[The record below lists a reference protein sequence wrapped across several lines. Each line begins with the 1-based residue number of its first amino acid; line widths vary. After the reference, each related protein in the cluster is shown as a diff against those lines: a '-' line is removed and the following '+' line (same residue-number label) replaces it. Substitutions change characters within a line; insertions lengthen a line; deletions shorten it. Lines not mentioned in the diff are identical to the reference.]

1 LDSTSFHVH
10 GDKYDNFRRISI
22 KQGKSEK
29 ESINITHGYSRDGHP
44 ELAQIMLQMIV
55 DNVAGIPLM
64 MKPQDGNTND
74 NAGFKSSF
82 HIAKSLIN
90 SMKESNQNAY
100 LVADATLYTEANL
113 KELNETDNEL
123 LFITRAPSKIKE
135 VSAIIKQAKNDEFKP
150 IKDQYSGVM
159 YDFEYGGVKQKIV
172 VVKSSEA
179 NKRVI
184 KAVDN
189 KSQKELEKIT
199 QTLTKLGKQDFNCA
213 VGAIRAYEKI
223 LKT

>member
-1 LDSTSFHVH
+1 MRLIVFSVSLT
-10 GDKYDNFRRISI
+10 RISTEI
-22 KQGKSEK
+22 K
-29 ESINITHGYSRDGHP
+29 
-44 ELAQIMLQMIV
+44 MLR
-55 DNVAGIPLM
+55 
-64 MKPQDGNTND
+64 
-74 NAGFKSSF
+74 FKCS
-82 HIAKSLIN
+82 
-90 SMKESNQNAY
+90 QNAY
-100 LVADATLYTEANL
+100 LVADAALYIEANL

-184 KAVDN
+184 KVVD
-189 KSQKELEKIT
+189 
-199 QTLTKLGKQDFNCA
+199 D
-213 VGAIRAYEKI
+213 
-223 LKT
+223 